1 MTMTAAQVISVDV
14 MGGDH
19 GLEVVV
25 KGVARAAKLLSAKRV
40 RFLLNGDPAPLGAAL
55 GRLPSAVREMCDVRP
70 SDKTVAMDEKPVQ
83 AIRKGAG
90 SSMWGSVQAVKDG
103 EAHAAVSA
111 GNTGALMAIA
121 KLLLRM
127 SADMDRPALI
137 ANWPTMRGRTA
148 VLDVGANLQCSA
160 TRLLQFAIMGAA
172 FHHAVNHSKR
182 PTVGLLNT
190 SWGDDLGRVEILE
203 ANRLLGGASLDFDY
217 HGFVDGS
224 DITAGTVDVVV
235 TDGFTGNVALKSG
248 EGIARLIKNE
258 LRTTFTANLRARLG
272 ALLVRHSLRAM
283 ASQLNVSGSPFL
295 GLNGI
300 VVKVHGGADAKGIAA
315 AIVLAADLAEKDF
328 SAEIDRNLRQLVAA
342 PAK

>member
-25 KGVARAAKLLSAKRV
+25 KGVARAAKLLSAKQV
-40 RFLLNGDPAPLGAAL
+40 RFLLNGDPVPLGAAL

-70 SDKTVAMDEKPVQ
+70 SDKTVAMDEKPAQ

-90 SSMWGSVQAVKDG
+90 SSMWSSVQAVKDG

-111 GNTGALMAIA
+111 GNTGALMAIS

-127 SADMDRPALI
+127 SADMDRPALV
-137 ANWPTMRGRTA
+137 ANWPTIRGRTA

-190 SWGDDLGRVEILE
+190 SWGDDLGSVELLE
-203 ANRLLGGASLDFDY
+203 ANRLLGEASLDFDY

-224 DITAGTVDVVV
+224 DITAGTS
-235 TDGFTGNVALKSG
+235 TSSLLMALP
-248 EGIARLIKNE
+248 
-258 LRTTFTANLRARLG
+258 
-272 ALLVRHSLRAM
+272 AM
-283 ASQLNVSGSPFL
+283 S
-295 GLNGI
+295 
-300 VVKVHGGADAKGIAA
+300 H
-315 AIVLAADLAEKDF
+315 
-328 SAEIDRNLRQLVAA
+328 
-342 PAK
+342 